1 MYCVTILFLYFVFFF
16 KQKTAYEM
24 RISDWSSD
32 VCSSDLFDR
41 LFDLLE
47 NSARLQ
53 QADNYPPFNIER
65 LSDDRY
71 RITLAVAGFRA
82 EDIDIVAKK
91 NLLQITGRK
100 DEEGEQDRS
109 NFLHMGLSNRG
120 FGRLFERAGFFGR
133 DTRVF
138 VPGSR

>member
-1 MYCVTILFLYFVFFF
+1 
-16 KQKTAYEM
+16 M

-32 VCSSDLFDR
+32 VCSSDLSEEDLKMRQFDFAPYRRSTVGFDR

-82 EDIDIVAKK
+82 EDIDIVTQQ
-91 NLLQITGRK
+91 NLLQIKGRK
-100 DEEGEQDRS
+100 EEEGDRKRTS
-109 NFLHMGLSNRG
+109 LKSRQ
-120 FGRLFERAGFFGR
+120 EC
-133 DTRVF
+133 DT
-138 VPGSR
+138 